1 MRFSGIGRA
10 LAEKLYALGATIYAI
25 SRSST
30 PLEEL
35 KSVCPNIEIATIDL
49 GNWNDTRS
57 VLSDFLKDVKID
69 GLVNNAGGGNGK
81 PFEEF
86 TEKDFDE

>member
-1 MRFSGIGRA
+1 M
-10 LAEKLYALGATIYAI
+10 AEKLYELGATIYAI
-25 SRSST
+25 SRSSP

-35 KSVCPNIEIATIDL
+35 KSICPNIKIATVDL
-49 GNWNDTRS
+49 GNWNETRS
-57 VLSDFLKDVKID
+57 ALGDFLKDKRID